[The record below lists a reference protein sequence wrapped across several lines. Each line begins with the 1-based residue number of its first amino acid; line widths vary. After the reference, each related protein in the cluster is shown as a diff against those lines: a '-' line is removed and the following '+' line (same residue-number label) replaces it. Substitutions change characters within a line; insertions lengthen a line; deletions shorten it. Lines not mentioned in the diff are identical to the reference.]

1 MDKDKDLMD
10 MLKGFAKIMG
20 EAILA
25 DDNAPISL
33 KATTKLTFMDDS
45 VKKLLEFTRDNEVC
59 EELNPKFQKIIDCVE
74 EIEKNIDEILNY
86 NQDTT
91 VLKFKGE

>member
-1 MDKDKDLMD
+1 
-10 MLKGFAKIMG
+10 
-20 EAILA
+20 
-25 DDNAPISL
+25 
-33 KATTKLTFMDDS
+33 MDDS
-45 VKKLLEFTRDNEVC
+45 VKKLLIFTRDNEVC
-59 EELNPKFQKIIDCVE
+59 EELNPKYQKIIDCVN